1 MGLDVR
7 RLLELHTWRAF
18 DVDDEGRVLAGSDE
32 TGRVQLVELAPDGTP
47 TPLPHLAG
55 VSNAKYVKGERTVVV
70 EHDNGG
76 DERGQL
82 SLLRLG
88 EPEFTPLVHD
98 DRYIHRLVRVLA
110 GRVVYGT
117 NRRNKVD
124 FDLVVRNVFSGAEEV
139 VYDRGGHQVDTALSP
154 DSRYLAT
161 TLGTD
166 QANSMQLLLVDTMP
180 ATDADRLVELTGA
193 DEETNIGKVGWLP
206 DGSGLIVTS
215 NRDREFKG
223 IARYDLASRQWTW
236 LVASDQ
242 HDLTGWLSPDG
253 QKLLVMTNVD
263 GVARL
268 TVHDGPT
275 GRQLDE
281 IQLPADGWT
290 SYPLLDPVFSPNSRY
305 VALTF
310 SSPTIPMDV
319 LLVDLDSAKVTSLTD
334 TGSQLPGM
342 VEPIHVRAND
352 QIPCFVYGTG
362 DTAVLFLHGG
372 PEGQSQRRFDP
383 LIQGLVAAGH
393 VVVVPNIRGSI
404 GYGKSYYAADDRR
417 KRLDSVQ
424 DLAVLHDWLP
434 SIGVDPAKVALWG
447 RSYGGYL
454 VLAGLA
460 FLPERWAA
468 GVDIVGISSLVT
480 FLENTSA
487 YRRRLREREY
497 GWLDRDRD
505 FLEEASPMNKVGQI
519 RAPLFVVHG
528 ANDPRVPL
536 GEAEQL
542 AAAVRANGVECEL
555 VVHAD
560 EGHQMANLANKLAT
574 YPRAIEF
581 VTRQLA

>member
-1 MGLDVR
+1 
-7 RLLELHTWRAF
+7 
-18 DVDDEGRVLAGSDE
+18 
-32 TGRVQLVELAPDGTP
+32 
-47 TPLPHLAG
+47 
-55 VSNAKYVKGERTVVV
+55 
-70 EHDNGG
+70 
-76 DERGQL
+76 
-82 SLLRLG
+82 
-88 EPEFTPLVHD
+88 
-98 DRYIHRLVRVLA
+98 
-110 GRVVYGT
+110 VYTT

-124 FDLVVRNVFSGAEEV
+124 FDVLVRNLFSGAEEV
-139 VYDRGGHQVDTALSP
+139 VYDRGGSPADVRLSP

-161 TLGTD
+161 TVATD
-166 QANSMQLLLVDTMP
+166 QANSTQLLLIDTTP
-180 ATDADRLVELTGA
+180 ATEADRVVELTGA

-223 IARYDLASRQWTW
+223 IARYDLASGQWSW
-236 LVASDQ
+236 LVAADR

-253 QKLLVMTNVD
+253 RRLLVVTNVD

-268 TVHDGPT
+268 TVHDGAS

-290 SYPLLDPVFSPNSRY
+290 GYPLLDPVFSPNSRY
-305 VALTF
+305 LALTF

-319 LLVDLDSAKVTSLTD
+319 LLVDLESAKVTQLTD
-334 TGSQLPGM
+334 TGSQLTGL
-342 VEPIHVRAND
+342 VEPVHVRANG
-352 QIPCFVYGTG
+352 QIPCFVYGSGTS
-362 DTAVLFLHGG
+362 AVLFLHGG
-372 PEGQSQRRFDP
+372 PEGQSQRRFDA
-383 LIQGLVAAGH
+383 LVQGLVAAGH
-393 VVVVPNIRGSI
+393 VVVVPNIRGSV

-480 FLENTSA
+480 FLENTSP

-505 FLEEASPMNKVGQI
+505 FLEEASPMNKVDQI

-536 GEAEQL
+536 SEAEQL
-542 AAAVRANGVECEL
+542 AEAVRRNGVECEL

-581 VTRQLA
+581 VSRQLA

>member
-32 TGRVQLVELAPDGTP
+32 TGRVQLVELAPDGAA
-47 TPLPHLAG
+47 TPLPRLTGVAG
-55 VSNAKYVKGERTVVV
+55 AKYLKGERALVV

-76 DERGQL
+76 NERGQL
-82 SLLRLG
+82 SLLRIG
-88 EPEFTPLVHD
+88 DPEFTPLVHD
-98 DRYIHRLVRVLA
+98 DRYLHRLIGVLP
-110 GRVVYGT
+110 GRVVYST
-117 NRRNKVD
+117 NRRNKID
-124 FDLVVRNVFSGAEEV
+124 FDIVVRNLFSGAEEV
-139 VYDRGGHQVDTALSP
+139 VYDRGGSQGDAKLSP

-166 QANSMQLLLVDTMP
+166 QANSMQLLLLDTMP
-180 ATDADRLVELTGA
+180 ETEADQVVELTGA
-193 DEETNIGKVGWLP
+193 DEDTNIGHVGWLP
-206 DGSGLIVTS
+206 DATGLIVTS
-215 NRDREFKG
+215 NRGREFKA
-223 IARYDLASRQWTW
+223 IARYDLASQQWTW
-236 LVASDQ
+236 LVASEQ

-253 QKLLVMTNVD
+253 RRLLVVTNVD

-268 TVHDGPT
+268 TVHDGAT

-281 IQLPADGWT
+281 IQLPADGWIG
-290 SYPLLDPVFSPNSRY
+290 YPLVEPVFSPNSRY

-319 LLVDLDSAKVTSLTD
+319 LLVDLDSAKVTPLTD
-334 TGSQLPGM
+334 TGSQLEGM
-342 VEPIHVRAND
+342 VEPVHVRANG
-352 QIPCFVYGTG
+352 QIPCFVYGSG
-362 DTAVLFLHGG
+362 ETAVLFLHGG

-383 LIQGLVAAGH
+383 LVQGLVAAGH

-404 GYGKSYYAADDRR
+404 GYGKTYYAADDRR

-480 FLENTSA
+480 FLENTSS

-505 FLEEASPMNKVGQI
+505 FLEEASPMNKVDAI

-536 GEAEQL
+536 SEAEQL
-542 AAAVRANGVECEL
+542 AEAVRGNGVECEL
-555 VVHAD
+555 VVHRD
-560 EGHQMANLANKLAT
+560 EGHQMANLDNKLAT

>member
-7 RLLELHTWRAF
+7 RLLELRTWRAF
-18 DVDDEGRVLAGSDE
+18 DVDDDGRVLAGSDE
-32 TGRVQLVELAPDGTP
+32 TGRVQLVELAADGTA
-47 TPLPHLAG
+47 TPLPHLTG
-55 VSNAKYVKGERTVVV
+55 VSTAKYVKGERAVVV
-70 EHDNGG
+70 EHDHGG
-76 DERGQL
+76 NERGQL
-82 SLLRLG
+82 SLLRIG
-88 EPEFTPLVHD
+88 EDEFEPLVHD
-98 DRYIHRLVRVLA
+98 ERYLHRLMGVLP
-110 GRVVYGT
+110 GRIVYST
-117 NRRNKVD
+117 NRRNGVD
-124 FDLVVRNVFSGAEEV
+124 FDILVRNLFSGAEEV
-139 VYDRGGHQVDTALSP
+139 VYDRGGNQSAAALSP
-154 DSRYLAT
+154 DSRFLAT
-161 TLGTD
+161 AVAAD
-166 QANSMQLLLVDTMP
+166 QAYSTQLVLIDTMP
-180 ATDADRLVELTGA
+180 ETEADRVRELTGA
-193 DEETNIGKVGWLP
+193 DEEAYNGRVGWLP
-206 DGSGLIVTS
+206 DSGGLLVTS
-215 NRDREFKG
+215 NRDREFKAV
-223 IARYDLASRQWTW
+223 ARVDLAGTWTW
-236 LVASDQ
+236 LVASDH

-253 QKLLVMTNVD
+253 RKLLVLTNVD

-268 TVHDGPT
+268 TVHDGTT

-281 IQLPADGWT
+281 IQLPADGWV
-290 SYPLLDPVFSPNSRY
+290 SDPLPEPVFSPNSRY

-319 LLVDLDSAKVTSLTD
+319 LVVDLESAKVTQLTD
-334 TGSQLPGM
+334 TGSQLAGM
-342 VEPIHVRAND
+342 VEPTHVRANG
-352 QIPCFVYGTG
+352 QIPCFVYGSGTS
-362 DTAVLFLHGG
+362 AVLFLHGG
-372 PEGQSQRRFDP
+372 PEGQSQRRFDA
-383 LIQGLVAAGH
+383 LVQGLVAAGH

-404 GYGKSYYAADDRR
+404 GYGKSYYSADDRR

-480 FLENTSA
+480 FLENTSP
-487 YRRRLREREY
+487 YRRRAREREY

-505 FLEEASPMNKVGQI
+505 FLEEASPLNKVDQI

-536 GEAEQL
+536 SEAQQL
-542 AAAVRANGVECEL
+542 VEAVRANGVECEL
-555 VVHAD
+555 VVHED
-560 EGHQMANLANKLAT
+560 EGHQMASLDNKLAT

>member
-47 TPLPHLAG
+47 TPLPRLTG
-55 VSNAKYVKGERTVVV
+55 VSSAKYVKGERAVVV
-70 EHDNGG
+70 QHDLGG
-76 DERGQL
+76 NERGQL
-82 SLLRLG
+82 SLLRIG
-88 EPEFTPLVHD
+88 EAEFEPLVHD
-98 DRYIHRLVRVLA
+98 ERYLHRLMTVQP
-110 GRVVYGT
+110 GRVVYAT

-124 FDLVVRNVFSGAEEV
+124 FDIVVRNVFTGAEEV
-139 VYDRGGHQVDTALSP
+139 VYDGGGNLATGALSP

-161 TLGTD
+161 TVAVD
-166 QANSMQLLLVDTMP
+166 QAYSMQALLIDTMP
-180 ATDADRLVELTGA
+180 ETGADRVTELTGK
-193 DEETNIGKVGWLP
+193 DEDAYNGRVGWRP
-206 DGSGLIVTS
+206 DSAGLVLTS
-215 NRDREFKG
+215 NRDREFKA
-223 IARYDLASRQWTW
+223 IARLDLASGEWHW
-236 LVASDQ
+236 LVASDR

-253 QKLLVMTNVD
+253 RKLLVMTNVD
-263 GVARL
+263 GVSRL
-268 TVHDGPT
+268 TVHDGAT

-281 IQLPADGWT
+281 IQLPADGWF
-290 SYPLLDPVFSPNSRY
+290 SDPLPEPAFSPNSRY

-319 LLVDLDSAKVTSLTD
+319 LLVDLESTKVTSLTD
-334 TGSQLPGM
+334 TGSQLTGM
-342 VEPIHVRAND
+342 VEPTHVRANG

-362 DTAVLFLHGG
+362 TSAVLFIHGG
-372 PEGQSQRRFDP
+372 PEGQSQRRFDA
-383 LIQGLVAAGH
+383 LVQGLVAAGH
-393 VVVVPNIRGSI
+393 RVVVPNIRGSI
-404 GYGKSYYAADDRR
+404 GYGKSYYSADDRR
-417 KRLDSVQ
+417 KRLDSIQ

-447 RSYGGYL
+447 RSYGGYV

-460 FLPERWAA
+460 FLPDRWAA

-480 FLENTSA
+480 FLENTSP
-487 YRRRLREREY
+487 YRRRAREREY

-505 FLEEASPMNKVGQI
+505 FLEEASPMNKVDKI

-542 AAAVRANGVECEL
+542 VEAVRRNGVECEL
-555 VVHAD
+555 VVHGD
-560 EGHQMANLANKLAT
+560 EGHQMANVANKLAT

>member
-7 RLLELHTWRAF
+7 RLLELRTWRAF

-32 TGRVQLVELAPDGTP
+32 TGRVQLVELAADGTA
-47 TPLPHLAG
+47 TPLPHLTG
-55 VSNAKYVKGERTVVV
+55 VSTAKYVKGERAVVV
-70 EHDNGG
+70 EHDHGG
-76 DERGQL
+76 NERGQL
-82 SLLRLG
+82 SLLRIG
-88 EPEFTPLVHD
+88 EDEFEPLVHD
-98 DRYIHRLVRVLA
+98 ERYLHRLMGVLP
-110 GRVVYGT
+110 GRIVYST

-124 FDLVVRNVFSGAEEV
+124 FDILVRNLFSGAEEV
-139 VYDRGGHQVDTALSP
+139 VYDRGGNQSAAALSP
-154 DSRYLAT
+154 DSRFLAT
-161 TLGTD
+161 AVATD
-166 QANSMQLLLVDTMP
+166 QAYSTQLVLIDTMP
-180 ATDADRLVELTGA
+180 ETETDRVRELTGA
-193 DEETNIGKVGWLP
+193 DEEAYNGRVGWLP
-206 DGSGLIVTS
+206 DSSGLLVTS
-215 NRDREFKG
+215 NRDREFKAV
-223 IARYDLASRQWTW
+223 ARVDLAGNWTW

-253 QKLLVMTNVD
+253 RKLLVLTNVD

-268 TVHDGPT
+268 TVHDGST

-281 IQLPADGWT
+281 IQLPADGWV
-290 SYPLLDPVFSPNSRY
+290 SDPLPEPVFSPNSRY

-319 LLVDLDSAKVTSLTD
+319 LVVDLESAKVAQLTD
-334 TGSQLPGM
+334 TGSQLAGM
-342 VEPIHVRAND
+342 VEPTHVRANG
-352 QIPCFVYGTG
+352 QIPCFVYGSGTS
-362 DTAVLFLHGG
+362 AVLFLHGG
-372 PEGQSQRRFDP
+372 PEGQSQRRFDA
-383 LIQGLVAAGH
+383 LVQGLAAAGH

-404 GYGKSYYAADDRR
+404 GYGKSYYSADDRR

-480 FLENTSA
+480 FLENTSP
-487 YRRRLREREY
+487 YRRRAREREY

-505 FLEEASPMNKVGQI
+505 FLEEASPLNKVDQI

-536 GEAEQL
+536 SEAQQL
-542 AAAVRANGVECEL
+542 AEAVRANGVECEL

-560 EGHQMANLANKLAT
+560 EGHQMANLDNKLAT

>member
-1 MGLDVR
+1 MGLDVK

-32 TGRVQLVELAPDGTP
+32 TGRVQLVELAPDGTA
-47 TPLPHLAG
+47 TPLPHLTG
-55 VSNAKYVKGERTVVV
+55 VSGASYVKGERAVVV
-70 EHDNGG
+70 EHDSGG
-76 DERGQL
+76 NERGQL
-82 SLLRLG
+82 SLLRVG
-88 EPEFTPLVHD
+88 EPEFEPVVHD
-98 DRYIHRLVRVLA
+98 ERYVHRLMGVRA
-110 GRVVYGT
+110 GRIVYAT

-124 FDLVVRNVFSGAEEV
+124 FDIVVRNLYSGAEEV
-139 VYDRGGHQVDTALSP
+139 VYDGGGNQFDAKLSP
-154 DSRYLAT
+154 DSRRLAT
-161 TLGTD
+161 AIASD

-180 ATDADRLVELTGA
+180 ETDADRVAELTGA
-193 DEETNIGKVGWLP
+193 DEETNVGKIGWLP

-215 NRDREFKG
+215 NRDREFKA
-223 IARYDLASRQWTW
+223 IARYDLATARWTW
-236 LVASDQ
+236 LVASDE
-242 HDLTGWLSPDG
+242 HDLTGWLTPDG
-253 QKLLVMTNVD
+253 RKLLVMTNVD

-268 TVHDGPT
+268 TVHEGAT

-281 IQLPADGWT
+281 IPLPADGWI
-290 SYPLLDPVFSPNSRY
+290 SYPLMDPVFSPNSRF

-319 LLVDLDSAKVTSLTD
+319 LLVDLESTKVTPLTD
-334 TGSQLPGM
+334 TGSQLAGM
-342 VEPIHVRAND
+342 VEPTHVRANG
-352 QIPCFVYGTG
+352 QIPCFVYGSG
-362 DTAVLFLHGG
+362 DSAVLFLHGG

-383 LIQGLVAAGH
+383 LVQGLVAAGH
-393 VVVVPNIRGSI
+393 VVVVPNIRGSV
-404 GYGKSYYAADDRR
+404 GYGKTYYAADDRR
-417 KRLDSVQ
+417 RRLDSVQ

-480 FLENTSA
+480 FLENTSP
-487 YRRRLREREY
+487 YRRRAREREY
-497 GWLDRDRD
+497 GWLDADRD
-505 FLEEASPMNKVGQI
+505 FLEEASPMNKVDAI

-536 GEAEQL
+536 SEAEQL
-542 AAAVRANGVECEL
+542 AAAVRRNGVECEL

-560 EGHQMANLANKLAT
+560 EGHQMANLDNKLAT

-581 VTRQLA
+581 VSRLLA

>member
-18 DVDDEGRVLAGSDE
+18 DVDDQGRVLAGSDE
-32 TGRVQLVELAPDGTP
+32 TGRVQLVELAPDGTA
-47 TPLPHLAG
+47 TSLPHLTG
-55 VSNAKYVKGERTVVV
+55 VSNAKYVKDERAVVV
-70 EHDNGG
+70 EHDSGG
-76 DERGQL
+76 NERGQL

-88 EPEFTPLVHD
+88 EAEFTALVHD
-98 DRYIHRLVRVLA
+98 ERHIHRLMGVLP
-110 GRVVYGT
+110 GRVVYAT

-124 FDLVVRNVFSGAEEV
+124 FDVAVRNVFSGAEQV
-139 VYDRGGHQVDTALSP
+139 VYDRGGSQLDARLSP

-161 TLGTD
+161 TIGAD
-166 QANSMQLLLVDTMP
+166 QANSMQLLLLDTMP
-180 ATDADRLVELTGA
+180 ETEADRVAELTGA
-193 DEETNIGKVGWLP
+193 AEETNIGHVGWLP

-223 IARYDLASRQWTW
+223 VARYDLASARWTW
-236 LVASDQ
+236 LVATER

-253 QKLLVMTNVD
+253 RRLLVMTNVD

-281 IQLPADGWT
+281 IQLPADGWI
-290 SYPLLDPVFSPNSRY
+290 SYPLPDPVFSPNSRY

-319 LLVDLDSAKVTSLTD
+319 LLVDLDSAKVTPLTD
-334 TGSQLPGM
+334 TGSQLAGL
-342 VEPIHVRAND
+342 VEPTHVRANG
-352 QIPCFVYGTG
+352 QIPCFVYGSGT
-362 DTAVLFLHGG
+362 TAVLFLHGG

-383 LIQGLVAAGH
+383 LVQGLVAAGH
-393 VVVVPNIRGSI
+393 VVVVPNIRGSV

-480 FLENTSA
+480 FLENTSP

-497 GWLDRDRD
+497 GWLVSDRD
-505 FLEEASPMNKVGQI
+505 FLEEASPMNKVDQI

-536 GEAEQL
+536 SEAEQL
-542 AAAVRANGVECEL
+542 VAAVRGNGVECEL
-555 VVHAD
+555 VVHAN
-560 EGHQMANLANKLAT
+560 EGHQMANLDNKLAT

>member
-32 TGRVQLVELAPDGTP
+32 TGRVQLVELAPDGTA
-47 TPLPHLAG
+47 TPLPHLTGVAG
-55 VSNAKYVKGERTVVV
+55 AKYVKGERALVV

-76 DERGQL
+76 NERGQL
-82 SLLRLG
+82 SVLRLG
-88 EPEFTPLVHD
+88 DAEFTPLVHD
-98 DRYIHRLVRVLA
+98 DRYLHRLLGVLP
-110 GRVVYGT
+110 GRVVYAT

-124 FDLVVRNVFSGAEEV
+124 FDIVVRNVFSGAEEII
-139 VYDRGGHQVDTALSP
+139 YDRGGNHYDVALSP
-154 DSRYLAT
+154 DSRHLAT
-161 TLGTD
+161 AIASD
-166 QANSMQLLLVDTMP
+166 QANSMQLLLLDTMP
-180 ATDADRLVELTGA
+180 ETEADQLVELTGA
-193 DEETNIGKVGWLP
+193 DEQTNITHVGWLP
-206 DGSGLIVTS
+206 DGAGLIVTS
-215 NRDREFKG
+215 NRDREFKAV
-223 IARYDLASRQWTW
+223 ARYELASQEWSW
-236 LVASDQ
+236 LVASEH
-242 HDLTGWLSPDG
+242 HDLAGWLSPDG
-253 QKLLVMTNVD
+253 RRLLVLTNVD

-268 TVHDGPT
+268 TVHDGAS
-275 GRQLDE
+275 GRQVDE
-281 IQLPADGWT
+281 IQLPADGWI
-290 SYPLLDPVFSPNSRY
+290 SYPLADPVFSPNSRY

-310 SSPTIPMDV
+310 SSPTIPGDV

-334 TGSQLPGM
+334 TGSQLAGM
-342 VEPIHVRAND
+342 VEPTHVRANG
-352 QIPCFVYGTG
+352 QIPCFVYGSGTS
-362 DTAVLFLHGG
+362 AVLFLHGG

-383 LIQGLVAAGH
+383 LVQGLVAAGH
-393 VVVVPNIRGSI
+393 VVVVPNIRGSV

-417 KRLDSVQ
+417 RRLDSVQ

-480 FLENTSA
+480 FLENTSP
-487 YRRRLREREY
+487 YRRRAREREY
-497 GWLDRDRD
+497 GWLDGDRD
-505 FLEEASPMNKVGQI
+505 FLAEASPMNKVDQI

-536 GEAEQL
+536 SEAEQL
-542 AAAVRANGVECEL
+542 AEAVRGNGVECEL

-581 VTRQLA
+581 VSRQLA

>member
-47 TPLPHLAG
+47 TPLPRLTG
-55 VSNAKYVKGERTVVV
+55 VSSAKYVKGERAVVV
-70 EHDNGG
+70 QHDLGG
-76 DERGQL
+76 NERGQL
-82 SLLRLG
+82 SLLRIG
-88 EPEFTPLVHD
+88 EAEFEPLVHD
-98 DRYIHRLVRVLA
+98 ERYLHRLMTVQP
-110 GRVVYGT
+110 GRVVYAT

-124 FDLVVRNVFSGAEEV
+124 FDIVVRNVFTGAEEV
-139 VYDRGGHQVDTALSP
+139 VYDGGGNLATGALSP
-154 DSRYLAT
+154 DSRYLVT
-161 TLGTD
+161 TVAVD
-166 QANSMQLLLVDTMP
+166 QAYSMQALLIDTMP
-180 ATDADRLVELTGA
+180 ETDADRVRELTGK
-193 DEETNIGKVGWLP
+193 DEDAYNGRVGWRP
-206 DGSGLIVTS
+206 DSAGLVLTS
-215 NRDREFKG
+215 NRDREFKA
-223 IARYDLASRQWTW
+223 IARLDLASGEWHW
-236 LVASDQ
+236 LVASDR

-253 QKLLVMTNVD
+253 RKLLVMTNVD
-263 GVARL
+263 GVSRL
-268 TVHDGPT
+268 TVHDGAT

-281 IQLPADGWT
+281 IQLPADGWF
-290 SYPLLDPVFSPNSRY
+290 SDPLPEPAFSPNSRY

-319 LLVDLDSAKVTSLTD
+319 LLVDLESTKVTSLTD
-334 TGSQLPGM
+334 TGSQLAGM
-342 VEPIHVRAND
+342 VEPTHVRANG

-362 DTAVLFLHGG
+362 TSAVLFIHGG
-372 PEGQSQRRFDP
+372 PEGQSQRRFDA
-383 LIQGLVAAGH
+383 LVQGLVAAGH

-404 GYGKSYYAADDRR
+404 GYGKSYYSADDRR
-417 KRLDSVQ
+417 KRLDSIQ

-447 RSYGGYL
+447 RSYGGYV

-460 FLPERWAA
+460 FLPDRWAA

-480 FLENTSA
+480 FLENTSP
-487 YRRRLREREY
+487 YRRRAREREY

-505 FLEEASPMNKVGQI
+505 FLEEASPMNKVDKI

-542 AAAVRANGVECEL
+542 VEAVRRNGVECEL
-555 VVHAD
+555 VVHGD
-560 EGHQMANLANKLAT
+560 EGHQMANVANKLAT

>member
-32 TGRVQLVELAPDGTP
+32 TGRLQLVELAPDGTP
-47 TPLPHLAG
+47 TPLPRLTG
-55 VSNAKYVKGERTVVV
+55 VSNAKYMKGERAVVV
-70 EHDNGG
+70 QHDLGG
-76 DERGQL
+76 NERGQL
-82 SLLRLG
+82 SLLRIG
-88 EPEFTPLVHD
+88 ETEFEPLVHD
-98 DRYIHRLVRVLA
+98 EQYLHRLMTVQP
-110 GRVVYGT
+110 GRVVYAT

-124 FDLVVRNVFSGAEEV
+124 FDIVVRNVFSGAEEV
-139 VYDRGGHQVDTALSP
+139 VYDGGGNLSTGALSP
-154 DSRYLAT
+154 DSRYLVT
-161 TLGTD
+161 TVAVD
-166 QANSMQLLLVDTMP
+166 QAYSMQALLIDTMP
-180 ATDADRLVELTGA
+180 ETDADRVRELTGK
-193 DEETNIGKVGWLP
+193 DEEAYNGRVGWRP
-206 DGSGLIVTS
+206 DSAGLVLTS
-215 NRDREFKG
+215 NRDREFKAV
-223 IARYDLASRQWTW
+223 ARLDLTSGEWHW
-236 LVASDQ
+236 LVASDR

-253 QKLLVMTNVD
+253 RKLLVMTNVD
-263 GVARL
+263 GVSRL
-268 TVHDGPT
+268 TVHDGAT

-281 IQLPADGWT
+281 IQLPADGWF
-290 SYPLLDPVFSPNSRY
+290 SDPLPEPAFSPNSRY

-319 LLVDLDSAKVTSLTD
+319 LLVDLESTKVTSLTD
-334 TGSQLPGM
+334 TGSQLAGM
-342 VEPIHVRAND
+342 VEPTHVRANG

-362 DTAVLFLHGG
+362 TSAVLFIHGG
-372 PEGQSQRRFDP
+372 PEGQSQRRFDA
-383 LIQGLVAAGH
+383 LVQGLVAAGH

-417 KRLDSVQ
+417 KRLDSIQ

-447 RSYGGYL
+447 RSYGGYV

-460 FLPERWAA
+460 FLPDRWAA

-480 FLENTSA
+480 FLENTSP
-487 YRRRLREREY
+487 YRRRAREREY
-497 GWLDRDRD
+497 GWLDRDRE
-505 FLEEASPMNKVGQI
+505 FLEEASPMNKVDKI

-542 AAAVRANGVECEL
+542 VEAVRRNGVECEL
-555 VVHAD
+555 VVHGD
-560 EGHQMANLANKLAT
+560 EGHQMANVANKLAT

>member
-7 RLLELHTWRAF
+7 RLLELRTWRAF

-32 TGRVQLVELAPDGTP
+32 TGRVQLVELAADGTA
-47 TPLPHLAG
+47 TPLPHLTG
-55 VSNAKYVKGERTVVV
+55 VSTAKYVKGERAVVV
-70 EHDNGG
+70 EHDHGG
-76 DERGQL
+76 NERGQL
-82 SLLRLG
+82 SLLRIG
-88 EPEFTPLVHD
+88 EDEFEPLVHD
-98 DRYIHRLVRVLA
+98 ERYLHRLMGVLP
-110 GRVVYGT
+110 GRIVYST

-124 FDLVVRNVFSGAEEV
+124 FDILVRNLFSGAEEV
-139 VYDRGGHQVDTALSP
+139 VYDRGGNQSAAALSP
-154 DSRYLAT
+154 DSRFLAT
-161 TLGTD
+161 AVAAD
-166 QANSMQLLLVDTMP
+166 QAYSSQLVLIDTMP
-180 ATDADRLVELTGA
+180 ETETDRVRELTGA
-193 DEETNIGKVGWLP
+193 DEEAYNGRVGWLP
-206 DGSGLIVTS
+206 DSSGLLVTS
-215 NRDREFKG
+215 NRDREFKAV
-223 IARYDLASRQWTW
+223 ARVDLAGNWTW

-253 QKLLVMTNVD
+253 RKLLVLTNVD

-268 TVHDGPT
+268 TVHDGST

-281 IQLPADGWT
+281 IQLPADGWV
-290 SYPLLDPVFSPNSRY
+290 SDPLPEPVFSPNSRY

-319 LLVDLDSAKVTSLTD
+319 LVVDLESAKVAQLTD
-334 TGSQLPGM
+334 TGSQLAGM
-342 VEPIHVRAND
+342 VEPTHVRANG
-352 QIPCFVYGTG
+352 QIPCFVYGSGTS
-362 DTAVLFLHGG
+362 AVLFLHGG
-372 PEGQSQRRFDP
+372 PEGQSQRRFDA
-383 LIQGLVAAGH
+383 LVQGLAAAGH

-404 GYGKSYYAADDRR
+404 GYGKSYYSADDRR

-480 FLENTSA
+480 FLENTSS
-487 YRRRLREREY
+487 YRRRAREREY

-505 FLEEASPMNKVGQI
+505 FLEEASPLNKVDQI

-536 GEAEQL
+536 SEAQQL
-542 AAAVRANGVECEL
+542 AEAVRANGVECEL

-560 EGHQMANLANKLAT
+560 EGHQMANLDNKLAT

>member
-7 RLLELHTWRAF
+7 RLLELRTWRAF

-32 TGRVQLVELAPDGTP
+32 TGRVQLVELAADGTA
-47 TPLPHLAG
+47 TPLPHLTG
-55 VSNAKYVKGERTVVV
+55 VSTAKYVKSERAVVV
-70 EHDNGG
+70 EHDHGG
-76 DERGQL
+76 NERGQL
-82 SLLRLG
+82 SLLRIG
-88 EPEFTPLVHD
+88 EDEFEPLVHD
-98 DRYIHRLVRVLA
+98 ERYLHRLMGVLP
-110 GRVVYGT
+110 GRIVYAT

-124 FDLVVRNVFSGAEEV
+124 FDILVRNLFSGAEEV
-139 VYDRGGHQVDTALSP
+139 VYDRGGNQSAAALSP
-154 DSRYLAT
+154 DSRFLAT
-161 TLGTD
+161 TVAAD
-166 QANSMQLLLVDTMP
+166 QAYSTQLVLIDTMP
-180 ATDADRLVELTGA
+180 ETETDRVRELTGA
-193 DEETNIGKVGWLP
+193 DEEAYNGRVAWLP
-206 DGSGLIVTS
+206 DSGGLLVTS
-215 NRDREFKG
+215 NRDREFKAV
-223 IARYDLASRQWTW
+223 ARVDLAGTWTW
-236 LVASDQ
+236 LVASDH

-253 QKLLVMTNVD
+253 RKLLVLTNVD

-268 TVHDGPT
+268 TVHDGTT

-281 IQLPADGWT
+281 IQLPADGWV
-290 SYPLLDPVFSPNSRY
+290 SDPLPEPVFSPNSRY

-319 LLVDLDSAKVTSLTD
+319 LVVDLESAKVTQLTD
-334 TGSQLPGM
+334 TGSQLAGM
-342 VEPIHVRAND
+342 VEPTHVRANG
-352 QIPCFVYGTG
+352 QIPCFVYGSGTS
-362 DTAVLFLHGG
+362 AVLFLHGG
-372 PEGQSQRRFDP
+372 PEGQSQRRFDA
-383 LIQGLVAAGH
+383 LVQGLAAAGH

-404 GYGKSYYAADDRR
+404 GYGKSYYSADDRR

-480 FLENTSA
+480 FLENTSP
-487 YRRRLREREY
+487 YRRRAREREY

-505 FLEEASPMNKVGQI
+505 FLEEASPLNKVDQI

-536 GEAEQL
+536 SEAQQL
-542 AAAVRANGVECEL
+542 AEAVRANGVECEL
-555 VVHAD
+555 VVHGD
-560 EGHQMANLANKLAT
+560 EGHQMANLDNKLAT

-581 VTRQLA
+581 VTRRLA